1 MKTSKKS
8 YRLVSFMLVLIL
20 VLAVAL
26 TGCGGSDTGDG
37 ETSEN
42 TTETETSDESASE
55 DETQGDDEAA
65 AEQTEGGNILV
76 VYYSAQGHTEAV
88 ANTIA
93 ETLGADTFV
102 ITPVEPYTSD
112 DLNYNNS
119 DSRVSKEHEDPD
131 LQEQVELETTEVEN
145 WEQYDTVF
153 FGYPIWWGNAAWPVN
168 QFVESNDFTGKTV
181 ITFCTSASSGLGDS
195 TELLAEK
202 AGTGEWKDGQRFSSN
217 ASADDVAEWAEEYD

>member
-1 MKTSKKS
+1 
-8 YRLVSFMLVLIL
+8 MLVLIL

-119 DSRVSKEHEDPD
+119 ESRVSKEHEDPD

-217 ASADDVAEWAEEYD
+217 ASPDDVAEWAEEYD

>member
-1 MKTSKKS
+1 
-8 YRLVSFMLVLIL
+8 MLVLIL